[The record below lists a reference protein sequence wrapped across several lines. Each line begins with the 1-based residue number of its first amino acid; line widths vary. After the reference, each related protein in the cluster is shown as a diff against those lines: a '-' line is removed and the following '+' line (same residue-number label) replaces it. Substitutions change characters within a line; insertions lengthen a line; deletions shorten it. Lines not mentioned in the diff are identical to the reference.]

1 MSNKKKWNICLEMEK
16 CKLAPITELKVS
28 SSSMM
33 KPLLNQSRREST
45 LPYLCKEDIS
55 GVVASRFIC
64 FKYHYEKKLTKNI
77 RPTNILQIYTT
88 I

>member
-1 MSNKKKWNICLEMEK
+1 MHLCPTKKMWNICLEMEK
-16 CKLAPITELKVS
+16 CKLAPITGLKVS

-45 LPYLCKEDIS
+45 LPYLCKEDTS
-55 GVVASRFIC
+55 GVVVSRFIC
-64 FKYHYEKKLTKNI
+64 FKYRIVASRNTSLLVTPHV
-77 RPTNILQIYTT
+77 T

>member
-16 CKLAPITELKVS
+16 CKLAPITGLKVS

-55 GVVASRFIC
+55 GVVVFNFIIL
-64 FKYHYEKKLTKNI
+64 KYHIVGNRNTNEAKNV
-77 RPTNILQIYTT
+77 N
-88 I
+88 